1 MDRGLP
7 MAKRV
12 RSLLLLAAGVFLAAA
27 PDVRAQD
34 PGEAY
39 VQADQLPA
47 PYGPPPIPPNVEAQP
62 MAGPGG
68 GYCYGGPH
76 PVDTR
81 VAAGSAWDNA
91 QGPHTHFYAP
101 FDMRLFTVRD
111 GCYYFIGDPSDFG
124 YSGQTYSYYG
134 AHPVL
139 ETYGGG
145 WCFMIGAHAHLWQ
158 PWSPF
163 FVSVGPWFYWR
174 GAYDPFFWSYWPY
187 YSFYYRSY
195 YPHYYGGGR
204 FYRGGRD
211 RQVAPPIRSVPT
223 PAYAGAGWRG
233 TPTGSAPGMGSA
245 AAPGGGWRGTPV
257 APAAGQPGAGV
268 RGGWTAPA
276 PGWRGTPSNGFRAP
290 SSPAPARV
298 APPVSPSGGFR
309 SGGSGG
315 GTIRVPHAPS
325 SSGGGW
331 RR

>member
-1 MDRGLP
+1 

-12 RSLLLLAAGVFLAAA
+12 RALLLLAAGGMLAAA

-34 PGEAY
+34 AE
-39 VQADQLPA
+39 VQAGPEQQLPA
-47 PYGPPPIPPNVEAQP
+47 PYGPPPIPPNVEGQAV
-62 MAGPGG
+62 AGPGG

-101 FDMRLFTVRD
+101 FDLRLFTVRD
-111 GCYYFIGDPSDFG
+111 GCYYFIGDPTDFG
-124 YSGQTYSYYG
+124 YSGRTYSYYG

-139 ETYGGG
+139 DVYGGG
-145 WCFMIGAHAHLWQ
+145 WCFMIGAHAHYWE

-204 FYRGGRD
+204 FYRGGGG

-223 PAYAGAGWRG
+223 PSYAGGSWRG
-233 TPTGSAPGMGSA
+233 TPAGGSA
-245 AAPGGGWRGTPV
+245 AMGNGMAPGWRGTPV
-257 APAAGQPGAGV
+257 APAPSPAPAQGGAGV
-268 RGGWTAPA
+268 RGGWSAPSQ
-276 PGWRGTPSNGFRAP
+276 GWRGSPSGGFSAP
-290 SSPAPARV
+290 SSPAPSRV
-298 APPVSPSGGFR
+298 APVPSTGGGWR
-309 SGGSGG
+309 GSGG
-315 GTIRVPHAPS
+315 GGTLHLPRS
-325 SSGGGW
+325 SGSGGGW